1 MQEAFSVDMEVQSQA
16 AQDASC
22 PCALQVSACPPA
34 ASLAFTLP
42 QMCTL
47 AAGQELSGDS
57 QKLSWQESR

>member
-1 MQEAFSVDMEVQSQA
+1 MQEGFSAEMEGQSQA
-16 AQDASC
+16 AQDGSC
-22 PCALQVSACPPA
+22 PCTLQITACPPA
-34 ASLAFTLP
+34 APLALTLP